1 MSIPYDTFVG
11 AFLNKI
17 SEFELLQ
24 LDDNNRTEIVDGY
37 LIRAITAFRKNC
49 KYDLFTTRDDASR
62 EFLVDVPSEDLDELV
77 EIISEGM
84 LVQWLKPYVYK
95 QENLENLLNTRDFTT
110 YSPAS
115 LLMRIGD
122 AYKKAQ
128 SDYTQMIREYSYNH
142 GDLTTLHL

>member
-37 LIRAITAFRKNC
+37 LIRAVTAFRKNC
-49 KYDLFTTRDDASR
+49 KYDLFTTHDDASR
-62 EFLVDVPSEDLDELV
+62 EFLVDIPSEDLDELV

-84 LVQWLKPYVYK
+84 LVQWLKPYVYQ
-95 QENLENLLNTRDFTT
+95 QELLQNVLNTRDFTQ
-110 YSPAS
+110 YSPAE
-115 LLMRIGD
+115 LLMRVGN
-122 AYKKAQ
+122 AYKDAKA
-128 SDYTQMIREYSYNH
+128 SYTQMIREYSYNH
-142 GDLTTLHL
+142 ADLSELHL